1 MQPKVWNSSLFQ
13 QDRPASASQG
23 QGGSSI
29 PSHALVVLRTVTG
42 SLWAPWMA
50 EERRE
55 RRCAEQ
61 FLREVLD
68 LYLKAEIH
76 YSPKTQ
82 HGVARNFFS
91 YISFSL
97 LSKLPRFCTISAACL
112 GCRWAWRLCFRCAA
126 CAIRNIHL
134 LPVSCTALGLR
145 GCAPSS
151 VSLAKVDKLYPCS
164 AQHPVSITASA
175 GFLRRV

>member
-1 MQPKVWNSSLFQ
+1 
-13 QDRPASASQG
+13 
-23 QGGSSI
+23 
-29 PSHALVVLRTVTG
+29 
-42 SLWAPWMA
+42 MA
-50 EERRE
+50 KERRE

-68 LYLKAEIH
+68 LYFKADIH

-97 LSKLPRFCTISAACL
+97 LSKLPRFCAISAACL

-126 CAIRNIHL
+126 CAVRNIHL

-145 GCAPSS
+145 GCAPGS

-175 GFLRRV
+175 GFLRCV